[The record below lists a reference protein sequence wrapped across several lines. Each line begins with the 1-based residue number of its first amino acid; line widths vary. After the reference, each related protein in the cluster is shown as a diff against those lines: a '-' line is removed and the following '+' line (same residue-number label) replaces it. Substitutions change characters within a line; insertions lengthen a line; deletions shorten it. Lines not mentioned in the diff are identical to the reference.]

1 MIIEQRVYT
10 IKLGTAPV
18 YFSNYEKLGLAA
30 QRRVLGNLV
39 GYYVSDIG
47 TLNQAVHQWAY
58 ENYADREQRRTALY
72 KDPEWLAYLGKSRE
86 LGLVEKQETSILVAA
101 PFFEPVLRAM
111 LAAGAKV

>member
-39 GYYVSDIG
+39 GYYVTDIG
-47 TLNQAVHQWAY
+47 TLNQVVHQWAY
-58 ENYADREQRRTALY
+58 ENYDDREKRRIALY
-72 KDPEWLAYLGKSRE
+72 KDPEWLAYIGKSRE
-86 LGLVEKQETSILVAA
+86 LGLVEKQETSIMIAA